1 MNNIDIKLLRTF
13 LTLMRVKNV
22 SRTAEELEISQPNT
36 SHNLNKLRELFD
48 DPLLIRSRNG
58 MIPTPR
64 ALELELKVERLLY
77 SYQDI
82 ISNPA
87 KFDHTTSSRNFV
99 ITAPEHAEQILVPII
114 LRKIRTIAPNI
125 RIEIRAPNPERASEL
140 LESGEIDLRIAWL
153 LKPAASLRSLSLFQ
167 DRLVYIAD
175 KDHPFIKGH
184 LTLKNFLSL
193 PHARTYG
200 EGSRTTN
207 YVIDESIAKIGKAL
221 VMTFQV
227 QNFMTVPSSLLDT
240 DIIAALPK
248 SLAISLAERI
258 PLQVLEAPIRL
269 PRINYSAYWHERNQ
283 NDAGHKWLR
292 QTVLES
298 AQEIKRSE

>member
-1 MNNIDIKLLRTF
+1 MNNIDIKLLQIF

-22 SRTAEELEISQPNT
+22 SRAAEELEISQPNT
-36 SHNLNKLRELFD
+36 SHSLNKLRELFG

-64 ALELELKVERLLY
+64 ALELEAKVEKLLY
-77 SYQDI
+77 SYQEVI
-82 ISNPA
+82 NNPA
-87 KFDHTTSSRNFV
+87 KFDHTSSSRNFV
-99 ITAPEHAEQILVPII
+99 ITAPEHAEQMLVPII

-153 LKPAASLRSLSLFQ
+153 LKPASSLRSLNLFQ

-175 KDHPFIKGH
+175 KYHPTIKGG
-184 LTLKNFLSL
+184 LTMKNFLSL

-200 EGSRTTN
+200 EGSKTTN
-207 YVIDESIAKIGKAL
+207 FVIDEAIAKIGKKL

-227 QNFMTVPSSLLDT
+227 QNFMTIPSSLLDT
-240 DIIAALPK
+240 DIIAALPL
-248 SLAISLAERI
+248 SLATTLATQI
-258 PLQVLEAPIRL
+258 PLQILEPPIRL

-298 AQEIKRSE
+298 AQALKRSE

>member
-22 SRTAEELEISQPNT
+22 SRAAEELEISQPNT
-36 SHNLNKLRELFD
+36 SHSLNKLRELFGD
-48 DPLLIRSRNG
+48 TLLIRSKNG

-64 ALELELKVERLLY
+64 ALELETKVERLLN
-77 SYQDI
+77 SYQDVI
-82 ISNPA
+82 NNPTN
-87 KFDHTTSSRNFV
+87 FDPKTSSRNFV
-99 ITAPEHAEQILVPII
+99 ITAPEHAEQMLVPVM
-114 LRKIRTIAPNI
+114 LRKIRSVAPNI

-153 LKPAASLRSLSLFQ
+153 LKPALSLRSLTLFQ

-175 KDHPFIKGH
+175 KDHPSIKGQ
-184 LTLKNFLSL
+184 LTLRNFLSL

-200 EGSRTTN
+200 EGSKTTN
-207 YVIDESIAKIGKAL
+207 FVIDEAIAKTGKEL

-227 QNFMTVPSSLLDT
+227 QNFMTVPSSLINT
-240 DIIAALPK
+240 DIIASLPQ
-248 SLAISLAERI
+248 SLAISLAEKLH
-258 PLQVLEAPIRL
+258 LQILEPPIRL
-269 PRINYSAYWHERNQ
+269 PRIHYSAYWHERNQ

-298 AQEIKRSE
+298 AQTIKRSG

>member
-22 SRTAEELEISQPNT
+22 SRAAEELESSQPNT
-36 SHNLNKLRELFD
+36 SHSLNKLRELFG
-48 DPLLIRSRNG
+48 DPLLIRSKSG

-64 ALELELKVERLLY
+64 ALELEIKVERLLN
-77 SYQDI
+77 SYQDVI
-82 ISNPA
+82 NNPTN
-87 KFDHTTSSRNFV
+87 FDHKTSSRNFV
-99 ITAPEHAEQILVPII
+99 ITAPEHAEQMLVPVM
-114 LRKIRTIAPNI
+114 LRKIRSVAPNV

-153 LKPAASLRSLSLFQ
+153 LKPASSLRSLTLFQ

-175 KDHPFIKGH
+175 KDHPSIKGQ
-184 LTLKNFLSL
+184 LTLRNFLKL

-200 EGSRTTN
+200 EGSKTTN
-207 YVIDESIAKIGKAL
+207 FVIDEAIAKIGKQL

-227 QNFMTVPSSLLDT
+227 QNFMTVPSSLIKT
-240 DIIAALPK
+240 DIIASLPQ
-248 SLAISLAERI
+248 SLAISLAEKL
-258 PLQVLEAPIRL
+258 PLQILEPPIRL
-269 PRINYSAYWHERNQ
+269 PRIHYSAYWHERNQ

-298 AQEIKRSE
+298 AQTIKRSG